1 MGAVRMRV
9 SWWLKRF
16 YAKRFEYP
24 EKRYIN
30 VTNYYYYYKNI
41 TIIHTTPVCISVNV
55 CLCIYLC
62 MHAYFY
68 FIYRAGPAPSKLFI
82 NFIYLFFKIVYNFLH
97 IFIKIFCYN
106 IVDIFPM
113 TDLLILFRL
122 YINLYIYF

>member
-24 EKRYIN
+24 EKCYIN

-41 TIIHTTPVCISVNV
+41 TIIHTIPVYISVNV

-62 MHAYFY
+62 ILLVYIQGA
-68 FIYRAGPAPSKLFI
+68 APSKLYI
-82 NFIYLFFKIVYNFLH
+82 HFIYLFFKIVYNFLH
-97 IFIKIFCYN
+97 IFIKIFRYN

-113 TDLLILFRL
+113 TDLLNLLFRL
-122 YINLYIYF
+122 YIN